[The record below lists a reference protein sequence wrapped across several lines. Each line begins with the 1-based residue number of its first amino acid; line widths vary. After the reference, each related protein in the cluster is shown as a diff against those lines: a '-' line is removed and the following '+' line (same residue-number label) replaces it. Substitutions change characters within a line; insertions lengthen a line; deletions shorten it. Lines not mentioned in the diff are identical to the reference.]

1 MSVTRLS
8 NYRRSNAI
16 TDVELSPTSAA
27 RALVHSLLTETSAES
42 RQKLSQELLDELCCL
57 TAIEPVRVKISA
69 TRQYHKVSEGKMVFK
84 QYGYYRGQSRYIYIQ
99 NQTPVLGR
107 DVAPRT
113 FLDTLLHEWMHH
125 YDQYKLK
132 LDSIHTS
139 GFYTRLRKVKEKLG
153 MWEEGSGRL

>member
-1 MSVTRLS
+1 MSATRLS

-16 TDVELSPTSAA
+16 TDVEFSPSSEAK
-27 RALVHSLLTETSAES
+27 ALVRSLLNETSVDL
-42 RQKLSQELLDELCCL
+42 RQKLSQELLDELCRL
-57 TAIEPVRVKISA
+57 TTIEPVRVKISA
-69 TRQYHKVSEGKMVFK
+69 TRQYHKINGGRMVFK

-99 NQTPVLGR
+99 NQTPVLGQ

-139 GFYTRLRKVKEKLG
+139 GFYTRLRKAKENLG
-153 MWEEGSGRL
+153 MWEEEGKTS

>member
-1 MSVTRLS
+1 MSATRLS

-16 TDVELSPTSAA
+16 TAVELSPSPAA
-27 RALVHSLLTETSAES
+27 KALVHSLLKETSADL
-42 RQKLSQELLDELCCL
+42 RQKLSQELLDELCLL

-99 NQTPVLGR
+99 NQTPILGQ

-139 GFYTRLRKVKEKLG
+139 GFYTRLRKVKEILG
-153 MWEEGSGRL
+153 MWEEEGGGS